1 MATKVITERT
11 NLDVDNV
18 PGDAQITVL
27 KTIGPVFVENG
38 DVQTQQQ
45 VDDAID
51 TIVND
56 TYAKAADADAI
67 G

>member
-1 MATKVITERT
+1 VATKVISERT

-18 PGDAQITVL
+18 PGDAQISVL
-27 KTIGPVFVENG
+27 EKIGPVFVENG
-38 DVQTQQQ
+38 DVPNQQQ